1 MTVSLKNLQVLVL
14 DCQTTGSYPGKG
26 HLLEIGWAAVRAGHA
41 RDRSEQTVSAHLV
54 ALPDQ
59 ATIPRY
65 VTRLT
70 GISDDDLKQKIPRPA
85 KIWDELVHAAG
96 KVAAAGRASSCPT
109 VIHFARFEEPFLRHF
124 HQQHSPDTP
133 FPFDIIC
140 SHEIARRLLP
150 DLPRR
155 GLRAIA
161 GYFGHSVPQQKRCSA
176 HAVATAIIWHHL
188 VKLLAQTCA
197 IHSLDELRVW
207 LKNTPVPAAIKRR
220 YPMPRDIRLAL
231 PDQPGIYRLL
241 RSNGDVLYIGKAGS
255 LKRRVNSYFQKS
267 RQHSENTLEMLTQAA
282 DLQITPTGSA
292 LEAALLESEEIKR
305 QCPPYNIALQ
315 QWDRQLWFC
324 NRDFS
329 QFSHAVDQH
338 HRLGPVPSR
347 KEFAALNAIGKYLQ
361 QGPSEYPDFA
371 QLTAADFLGIPPEY
385 APQTQ
390 CLLEGLNIFR
400 QTHAGL
406 EQSGNLWRSLLTI
419 GTQLWREKMK
429 EAVPVNDSGESDTAE
444 PDKDSK
450 TFGSESWT
458 PESVVKGIESLLRR
472 CAHWLRRSRWFCVLS
487 ESCLAWNS
495 GNHRDD
501 MKIVLVFAGGGVV
514 DRYRAQT
521 QMPLPRPPGAGVP
534 FGDRQRNLNLIT
546 YDRLRVATTELRR
559 LLAENRSVR
568 LRIGKRALLKEKEL
582 SGALKWL

>member
-1 MTVSLKNLQVLVL
+1 MILENLQVLVL
-14 DCQTTGSYPGKG
+14 DCQTTGSHPNKG
-26 HLLEIGWAAVRAGHA
+26 HLLEIGWAAIRAGHA
-41 RDRSEQTVSAHLV
+41 KDISELTVTAHLL

-59 ATIPRY
+59 RALPRH
-65 VTRLT
+65 VARLT
-70 GISDDDLKQKIPRPA
+70 GISDDDLKQVPRPA
-85 KIWDELVHAAG
+85 EVWEELVHAAG
-96 KVAAAGRASSCPT
+96 EVAAAGRASSCPT

-124 HQQHSPDTP
+124 HQQHDPDIP

-161 GYFGHSVPQQKRCSA
+161 GYFGHSVPQQKRCSV
-176 HAVATAIIWHHL
+176 HAVATAFIWHHL
-188 VKLLAQTCA
+188 VKLLAQTCE
-197 IHSLDELRVW
+197 IHSLDELRAW
-207 LKNTPVPAAIKRR
+207 LKNTPVPAASKRR
-220 YPMPRDIRLAL
+220 FPMQRDVRLAV
-231 PDQPGIYRLL
+231 PDKPGIYRLL

-305 QCPPYNIALQ
+305 QCPPYNVALQ
-315 QWDRQLWFC
+315 QRDRQLWFC

-329 QFSHAVDQH
+329 QFSPAVDQH
-338 HRLGPVPSR
+338 HRLGPIPSR
-347 KEFAALNAIGKYLQ
+347 KAFAALNAIGRFLQ
-361 QGPSEYPDFA
+361 QDPSEYPDFA
-371 QLTAADFLGIPPEY
+371 ELTAADFLGIPPEY

-390 CLLEGLNIFR
+390 CLLEGLNAFR
-400 QTHAGL
+400 QAHAGL
-406 EQSGNLWRSLLTI
+406 GEGGAVWRSLLTI
-419 GTQLWREKMK
+419 GTQLWREKM
-429 EAVPVNDSGESDTAE
+429 EETVPVNDPTEHDAFE
-444 PDKDSK
+444 PDKENK
-450 TFGSESWT
+450 TTGAESWT
-458 PESVVKGIESLLRR
+458 PESVVKVVESLLRR

-487 ESCLAWNS
+487 ESCLAWNT
-495 GNHRDD
+495 GDGRDE
-501 MKIVLVFAGGGVV
+501 MKIVLVFAGGGMV
-514 DRYRAQT
+514 DRYLTQT

-534 FGDRQRNLNLIT
+534 FGDRQRNLDLIT

-568 LRIGKRALLKEKEL
+568 LRVGKRALLKENEL

>member
-14 DCQTTGSYPGKG
+14 DCQTTGSHPPKG
-26 HLLEIGWAAVRAGHA
+26 HLLEIGWAATRA
-41 RDRSEQTVSAHLV
+41 DYLFESSEQTVTAHLL

-59 ATIPRY
+59 GTLPRH
-65 VTRLT
+65 VARLT
-70 GISDDDLKQKIPRPA
+70 GLADDDLKQTPQPA
-85 KIWDELVHAAG
+85 KVWEELVHAAG
-96 KVAAAGRASSCPT
+96 EVAAAERASSCPT
-109 VIHFARFEEPFLRHF
+109 VIHYARFEEPFLRHF
-124 HQQHSPDTP
+124 HQQHDPNIP

-176 HAVATAIIWHHL
+176 HAVATAFIWHHL
-188 VKLLAQTCA
+188 VKLLAQTCE
-197 IHSLDELRVW
+197 IHSLDELRIW
-207 LKNTPVPAAIKRR
+207 LKNTPVPTASKRR
-220 YPMPRDIRLAL
+220 FPMQRDVRLAV
-231 PDQPGIYRLL
+231 PDKPGIYRLL

-267 RQHSENTLEMLTQAA
+267 RQHSKNSLEMLTQAA

-305 QCPPYNIALQ
+305 QCPPYNVALQ
-315 QWDRQLWFC
+315 QGDRRLWFC

-329 QFSHAVDQH
+329 QFSPAVDQH
-338 HRLGPVPSR
+338 HRLGPIPSR
-347 KEFAALNAIGKYLQ
+347 KAFAALHATGRFLQ
-361 QGPSEYPDFA
+361 QDPSEYPDFA
-371 QLTAADFLGIPPEY
+371 ELTAADFLSIPPEY

-390 CLLEGLNIFR
+390 CLLEGLHAFR
-400 QTHAGL
+400 QAHAGL
-406 EQSGNLWRSLLTI
+406 GQGSNLWRSLLTI
-419 GTQLWREKMK
+419 GTQLWREKM
-429 EAVPVNDSGESDTAE
+429 EEPVLENDPTEHDTAE
-444 PDKDSK
+444 PDKVNK
-450 TFGSESWT
+450 PFGPESWT

-487 ESCLAWNS
+487 ESCLAWNT
-495 GNHRDD
+495 GNRRDET
-501 MKIVLVFAGGGVV
+501 KIVLVFAGGGVV
-514 DRYRAQT
+514 DRYLTQT
-521 QMPLPRPPGAGVP
+521 QMPLPRPPGANVP
-534 FGDRQRNLNLIT
+534 FSDRQRNLDLIA

-568 LRIGKRALLKEKEL
+568 LRVGKRALLKENEL